1 MRKLGKNWR
10 ILVTALSVFIVVF
23 HFLTAGFG
31 ILSDLIQRTIHL
43 AAVLPLL
50 FILKPVSKKHAGETK
65 VPFYDIVF
73 AILSFICCAFI
84 WLNYEAILWK
94 PLQWYGMIDKI
105 LAIIL
110 VLLVLEAS
118 RRCVGP
124 TFMIMAVAFL
134 VYAIYG
140 PKFPGMWGHQAFT
153 IDYIFQ
159 NLYHSTTGL
168 WGTMVGLS
176 STMLAMFAI
185 FGAVLGQT
193 GGADTF
199 IQIGLK
205 LTGKSV
211 GGPGKVAVV
220 ASGLMGMISG
230 SAMGNV
236 LATGVFTIPLMKK
249 SGFPSHWAG
258 AIEAVASTG
267 GQIMPPIMGSAAFI
281 MAQMLGKEYLAIAIA
296 AVIPAL
302 LYYSGAFLT
311 VHYVAKREGINGV
324 EDKRKITVSDLIII
338 FFPIA
343 VFVGF
348 LVAGYSVINSAF
360 FATCTSLV
368 VTFVVRIITLKSCKA
383 SALNS
388 AAIIKGSTMSG
399 ASGILDMAALLAG
412 AQIAISMISMTGF
425 GVKLSD
431 FIISIGQNNL
441 FICLLLTMLVCIL
454 LGMGLPTTAAYVL
467 AAAVLVPVLT
477 KLGLEAFVAHMF
489 VFYFSAL
496 ATITPPVCAAVF
508 LASNVAQSNWVKTG
522 FTACG
527 LALSGFIVP
536 FTFAYNP
543 CLLMEGALLEIL
555 PSLLTA
561 LIGVYAISLGASGFM
576 NHNLRPVERVVAM
589 LAGIAMVI
597 PGSLTDVIGIA
608 LLLVVLVIDFRYK
621 KTHAAEIA
629 AERDAQTKGVVSL
642 DAEDIEALN
651 HIEEIAEEFGT
662 EVE

>member
-1 MRKLGKNWR
+1 MRKLSKPWR
-10 ILVTALSVFIVVF
+10 ILITAMSIFLVAF
-23 HFLTAGFG
+23 HFITAGFG

-43 AAVLPLL
+43 SVVLPML
-50 FILKPVSKKHAGETK
+50 FLLKPPTKKRAGETK
-65 VPFYDIVF
+65 VPFYDLIL
-73 AILSFICCAFI
+73 AILSFVCCAFI
-84 WLNYEAILWK
+84 WLHYEQILWK

-105 LAIIL
+105 LAVIL
-110 VLLVLEAS
+110 VLIVLEAS

-124 TFMIMAVAFL
+124 TFIIMAVLFMF
-134 VYAIYG
+134 YAVYG
-140 PKFPGMWGHQAFT
+140 PLFPGKWGHQAFT

-159 NLYHSTTGL
+159 NLYHVTTGI
-168 WGTMVGLS
+168 WGTMVGIS

-249 SGFPSHWAG
+249 SGFPNYWAG

-281 MAQMLGKEYLAIAIA
+281 MAQLLGKEYLAIAVA
-296 AVIPAL
+296 AIIPAL
-302 LYYSGAFLT
+302 LYYTGAFFT

-324 EDKRKITVSDLIII
+324 SDQRRITVSDLIII
-338 FFPIA
+338 FVPIA
-343 VFVGF
+343 IFVGF

-360 FATCTSLV
+360 YATCASLFI
-368 VTFVVRIITLKSCKA
+368 TFTVRIFTEKSVV
-383 SALNS
+383 SS
-388 AAIIKGSTMSG
+388 IKKTGGIVANSTMTG
-399 ASGILDMAALLAG
+399 ATSILDMAALLAG

-431 FIISIGQNNL
+431 FIIRIGQNNL
-441 FICLLLTMLVCIL
+441 FLCLLLTMLVCIL

-467 AAAVLVPVLT
+467 AAAVLVPALT
-477 KLGLEAFVAHMF
+477 KLNLDPFVAHMF

-508 LASNVAQSNWVKTG
+508 LASNVAQSNWLKTG
-522 FTACG
+522 LTACG

-536 FTFAYNP
+536 FTFAYTP
-543 CLLMEGALLEIL
+543 SLLMQGTLLEIVPNL
-555 PSLLTA
+555 VTA
-561 LIGVYAISLGASGFM
+561 LIGVYGLSLGASGFLS
-576 NHNLRPVERVVAM
+576 HRLSVVERVFAM
-589 LAGIAMVI
+589 AAGIAMVV
-597 PGSLTDVIGIA
+597 PGAVTDIIGIA
-608 LLLVVLVIDFRYK
+608 ILAVIILLDLRFR
-621 KTHAAEIA
+621 KTHAAELA
-629 AERDAQTKGVVSL
+629 AKKAELEKREIHL
-642 DAEDIEALN
+642 DAEDLDVLE
-651 HIEEIAEEFGT
+651 HIEEKAENYEND
-662 EVE
+662 VE